1 MNRSALTT
9 GLLLA
14 VLLSVLDIAGLAG
27 LFIDPGPPA
36 ALAIAGASLGIIT
49 IAGIR
54 PLWRGS
60 RTGIVTVIGTRLLS
74 ALLSLPVFFT
84 AEAPGWAKTVAVAAL
99 VLTATGVTLILAG
112 TSTARRVSAGVS

>member
-36 ALAIAGASLGIIT
+36 ALAIAGAALGIIT

-74 ALLSLPVFFT
+74 ALLSLPVFFA